1 MKSYI
6 GLESFRTHHIDKIL
20 NHISLCIF
28 GYIMVENL
36 SHKIGKT
43 FFQTLMYI
51 QTECRSILQ
60 RKLYPI
66 FQRFK
71 SVIEKPTFQPP
82 YKAKISILSSF

>member
-6 GLESFRTHHIDKIL
+6 GLESLRPHNIDKMS

-51 QTECRSILQ
+51 QNESRNIVETT
-60 RKLYPI
+60 LYPI
-66 FQRFK
+66 FQAFK
-71 SVIEKPTFQPP
+71 PVLEKSTFQPTLQP
-82 YKAKISILSSF
+82 SNKF